1 MAQAT
6 RAKNDKPDTVYFD
19 DWFVQVPLM
28 ELIGKTVYIEPSC
41 MSFDWDKAVRK
52 KIIAMGVDVVSRTNF
67 NPRTCDYIVVSTGWM
82 KTQKKY
88 LTKEEKLAWE
98 YWKKHGNPK
107 RLYWKH
113 IYDEAK

>member
-1 MAQAT
+1 MSIRFLQNRVNNYIAST
-6 RAKNDKPDTVYFD
+6 ILFGIYRITSVYAKQVDK
-19 DWFVQVPLM
+19 
-28 ELIGKTVYIEPSC
+28 
-41 MSFDWDKAVRK
+41 
-52 KIIAMGVDVVSRTNF
+52 
-67 NPRTCDYIVVSTGWM
+67 TCDYIVVSTGWM